1 MSWGLIIKDV
11 YLPRIHK
18 TELSSRIEE
27 LEDLTKYFRD
37 KLLALA
43 VATPRQIKDAEGNPI
58 EWENHIIFE
67 INNMWEELEE
77 TIKTKYLC
85 YIALNDLDNVEED

>member
-18 TELSSRIEE
+18 TELPSRIEE

-43 VATPRQIKDAEGNPI
+43 VATPRQIKDIDGNPI
-58 EWENHIIFE
+58 EWEDHVITE
-67 INNMWEELEE
+67 INDMWEELEE
-77 TIKTKYLC
+77 TIKIKHLC
-85 YIALNDLDNVEED
+85 YIALSDLENTEND